1 VLLLVEMEAL
11 EETKV
16 TMVTQEEMELQEETV

>member
-1 VLLLVEMEAL
+1 MEAL